1 MSLVMNERHAE
12 LADFYLSQ
20 ARQYNSQ
27 HNYLRAFPLPHYLV
41 LAQLEKQKIKE
52 EEHVTRVPQHHS
64 RPGHQ
69 AGAARQEGQGR
80 ALAGVPAGGGG
91 SPLTPRVVDKLWPLP
106 VQPAE
111 PDRES

>member
-27 HNYLRAFPLPHYLV
+27 HNYLMAFPHYLV

-52 EEHVTRVPQHHS
+52 EEHVTEFLNITHALVTKLEQ
-64 RPGHQ
+64 
-69 AGAARQEGQGR
+69 QGKK
-80 ALAGVPAGGGG
+80 
-91 SPLTPRVVDKLWPLP
+91 DK
-106 VQPAE
+106 VE
-111 PDRES
+111 H

>member
-20 ARQYNSQ
+20 ARQYNSN
-27 HNYLRAFPLPHYLV
+27 HNYLRAFPHYLV
-41 LAQLEKQKIKE
+41 FAQLEKQKFKE

-80 ALAGVPAGGGG
+80 AGVPHT
-91 SPLTPRVVDKLWPLP
+91 LCF
-106 VQPAE
+106 
-111 PDRES
+111 